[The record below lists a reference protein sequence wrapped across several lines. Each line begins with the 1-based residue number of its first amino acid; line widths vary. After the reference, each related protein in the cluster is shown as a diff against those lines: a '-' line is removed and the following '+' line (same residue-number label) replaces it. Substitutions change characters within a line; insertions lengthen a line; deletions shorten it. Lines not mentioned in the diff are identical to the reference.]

1 MCGIVFSEK
10 SAVSPVLS
18 SLSHRGP
25 DGNGLLPEANGEW
38 GHTRLAI
45 IDLNPESAQPMVSVS
60 GHSAL
65 IFNGEIYNYQSL
77 RNELEQTGC
86 RFRSKGDTEVVLN
99 GLETVGAS
107 FAHRLDGMFAF
118 VYLDRRTGTILLGR
132 DTAGKNPLYYSTV
145 NGLMVASEIRT
156 LQKLIGRPLTLS
168 HTGLQQYVRY
178 GTIPE
183 PDTLWQ
189 EVSLFPSGCTGEWNG
204 TRLQISP
211 IPLPSVR
218 MSTSSDSP
226 DSIRSAV
233 RDHVIRAVERRL
245 VADVPVATFLS
256 GGIDSS
262 LLVGIQTKELGRKP
276 MTVSVIFDQ
285 KEHSEEDRIKKIVD
299 HWKPD
304 HQYLFVGSDTVLDQI
319 PDALAAYDHPSIDG
333 VNTWLVSKSV
343 RARGI
348 KVALSGVGGDEL
360 FQGYNTFS
368 QARKL
373 QQLRPLLH
381 VLPSTLAGKNR
392 QWQRAIESAAGNSL
406 AQPMAAIRALYPESE
421 IKNLTGPAYSGW
433 KPFVSSVD
441 LDRLHGLKGDSLL
454 VAQEWFGYMKQLLI
468 RDTNIMSM
476 ASSLEVRAPFT
487 DRELLQYILSVP
499 DEVKRPTQTKKELL
513 TTACS
518 DFLIQDIVQAP
529 KSGFLLP
536 MTRWMLGPLKPLML
550 SQLESLRL
558 INDNEALYRFA
569 KSEWTRLDSGTTT
582 WSRVWQWVVL
592 GKVLRDGLS

>member
-1 MCGIVFSEK
+1 M
-10 SAVSPVLS
+10 
-18 SLSHRGP
+18 
-25 DGNGLLPEANGEW
+25 
-38 GHTRLAI
+38 
-45 IDLNPESAQPMVSVS
+45 
-60 GHSAL
+60 
-65 IFNGEIYNYQSL
+65 
-77 RNELEQTGC
+77 
-86 RFRSKGDTEVVLN
+86 
-99 GLETVGAS
+99 
-107 FAHRLDGMFAF
+107 
-118 VYLDRRTGTILLGR
+118 
-132 DTAGKNPLYYSTV
+132 
-145 NGLMVASEIRT
+145 
-156 LQKLIGRPLTLS
+156 
-168 HTGLQQYVRY
+168 
-178 GTIPE
+178 
-183 PDTLWQ
+183 
-189 EVSLFPSGCTGEWNG
+189 FPSGCTGNWNG
-204 TRLQISP
+204 SSLTVTP
-211 IPLPSVR
+211 IPLPTVQAATGADSPETIRASVR
-218 MSTSSDSP
+218 E
-226 DSIRSAV
+226 R
-233 RDHVIRAVERRL
+233 VIRATERRL

-262 LLVGIQTKELGRKP
+262 LLVGIQSKELGRKP

-304 HQYLFVGSDTVLDQI
+304 HQYLFVGSETVLDQI
-319 PDALAAYDHPSIDG
+319 PEALAAYDHPSMDG

-360 FQGYNTFS
+360 FQGYNTFN

-392 QWQRAIESAAGNSL
+392 QWQRAIESATGYSP
-406 AQPMAAIRALYPESE
+406 AQPMGAIRALYPESE
-421 IKNLTGPAYSGW
+421 IRNLTGPAYDGW
-433 KPFVSSVD
+433 RPFVSAID
-441 LDRLHGLKGDSLL
+441 LDRLTNLKGDSLL
-454 VAQEWFGYMKQLLI
+454 IAQEWFGYMKQLLI

-487 DRELLQYILSVP
+487 DRDLLQYILSVP
-499 DEVKRPTQTKKELL
+499 DEIKRPNQTKKELL
-513 TTACS
+513 TTSCS
-518 DFLIQDIVQAP
+518 DFLIPSIVQAP

-550 SQLESLRL
+550 SHLESLRL
-558 INDNEALYRFA
+558 VNDNDVLYRFA